1 MEGIIEYF
9 KRITKFTP
17 TPEQIEVLEA
27 LIDVNTKNLCLCCGR
42 GFSKTMLS
50 ALAALWFADIY
61 SDEIHRPLEILLVSG
76 QQRMYKHL
84 NDFFRTNPQL
94 SDRLLQKGM
103 FNEVPE
109 NGFEL
114 DNHSVV
120 DTALATS
127 KGIRSHRADIIF
139 VDEACLVKDDIFR
152 QAILPVSTGDIAKI
166 VILSTPSEP
175 RGFFIDVL
183 DNPVK
188 YGYVVKHFS
197 AETCPWQTVSN
208 ARLKKTLSPVEYLI
222 EVKAQ
227 IPGRAE
233 RAFFTRK
240 DVDKCVLSV
249 EPVAENK
256 ERSALEAGIDW
267 GYGRVNQTVLTIT
280 EKNGI
285 KRKIIFQKV
294 WRDVDFEGIADCLRG
309 FRGLIKADSKPPEF
323 KGKLEQYLGKGII
336 IHYLDMVQHKEPLI
350 TQLQTKVRMH
360 QLAIPDIFADLV
372 RELVTYRRGKRA
384 GDNRVDSLAISCYEP
399 KEGLGPET
407 PSKVYIPTQEGL
419 EYHPQKPSQ
428 QELDRFIEDYRN
440 LLARRP
446 LKYYKSADLLIQAK
460 PLFKR
465 FYLNELQENLVTR

>member
-1 MEGIIEYF
+1 MIDIITYF
-9 KRITKFTP
+9 KIITKFTP
-17 TPEQIEVLEA
+17 TPEQCEVLTA
-27 LIDVNTKNLCLCCGR
+27 LADVNTKNLCLCCGR

-84 NDFFRTNPQL
+84 NDFFRTNPQVGN
-94 SDRLLQKGM
+94 RLLQKGM

-188 YGYVVKHFS
+188 YGYTVKHFS
-197 AETCPWQTVSN
+197 AESCPWQAVSN
-208 ARLKKTLSPVEYLI
+208 ARLKKTLSPAEYLT

-227 IPGRAE
+227 IPGREE
-233 RAFFTRK
+233 RAFFARK
-240 DVDKCVLSV
+240 DIDKCILSV
-249 EPVAENK
+249 EPTSESK
-256 ERSALEAGIDW
+256 EKSVFECGIDW
-267 GYGRVNQTVLTIT
+267 GYGRINQTVLTIT
-280 EKNGI
+280 EKLGVR
-285 KRKIIFQKV
+285 RKIIFQNV
-294 WRDVDFEGIADCLRG
+294 WKDVDFEDMANCLRG
-309 FRGLIKADSKPPEF
+309 FRGVIKADSKPAEF
-323 KGKLEQYLGKGII
+323 KGKLEQYIKARIY
-336 IHYLDMVQHKEPLI
+336 YLDMVQHKDPMM
-350 TQLQTKVRMH
+350 TQLQSKVRMH
-360 QLAIPDIFADLV
+360 QLVIPDCFADLV
-372 RELVTYRRGKRA
+372 RELVTYRKGKRA

-399 KEGLGPET
+399 KEGLGLQT
-407 PSKVYIPTQEGL
+407 PNKVIFTRV
-419 EYHPQKPSQ
+419 PQQFGNGFFRAQK
-428 QELDRFIEDYRN
+428 
-440 LLARRP
+440 
-446 LKYYKSADLLIQAK
+446 
-460 PLFKR
+460 
-465 FYLNELQENLVTR
+465 T